1 MMIMVRKWMKK
12 KGWAFIIGNKISP
25 SLFSTV
31 SITLAFM

>member
-1 MMIMVRKWMKK
+1 MDEK